1 MDLLTVVV
9 ALGAAAIGQVPADR
23 RAHRPGGGRTRR
35 RREEGGRTAVLV
47 TRDDARP
54 ASGGV
59 QVRRAEDP
67 CDRFR

>member
-54 ASGGV
+54 A
-59 QVRRAEDP
+59 
-67 CDRFR
+67 